1 MNFKD
6 YLRSQGATI
15 STAQVKLAI
24 SKIEREWPKDLTD
37 LAGTLA
43 DIVHSNTIDEMF

>member
-15 STAQVKLAI
+15 TTAKVKSAI
-24 SKIEREWPKDLTD
+24 AAIEREWPKDLTD

-43 DIVHSNTIDEMF
+43 EIVHSNTIDEMF